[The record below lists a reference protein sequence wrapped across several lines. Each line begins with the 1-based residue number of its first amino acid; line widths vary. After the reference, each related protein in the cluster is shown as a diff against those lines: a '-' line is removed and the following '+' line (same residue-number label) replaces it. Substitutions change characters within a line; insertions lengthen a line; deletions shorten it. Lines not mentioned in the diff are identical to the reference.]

1 VREIEGFKMNL
12 NRLDLI
18 TECEKDGLITRKEA
32 IDLTNKFVC
41 NQEAN
46 RKGVV

>member
-1 VREIEGFKMNL
+1 MNL
-12 NRLDLI
+12 NRLYLI

-32 IDLTNKFVC
+32 IDLINKFVC
-41 NQEAN
+41 KNPEAN